1 LINNKKPIVDTFS
14 GGKKMASIT
23 ITVNDEAHTLD
34 LDPQMPLLWVLRDV
48 LGLTGTKYSCGIG
61 ECGSCTVHVE
71 GRALRS
77 CITPLSAVE
86 GKHITTIE
94 GLVADVSH
102 PLQKA
107 WVEEQVSQ
115 CGYCQPGQIMTA
127 AAFLAEHPKPSEE
140 EIVQAMSGNLCR
152 CGSYQR
158 ILKAVQKAAEGGAA

>member
-1 LINNKKPIVDTFS
+1 
-14 GGKKMASIT
+14 MASIT

-34 LDPQMPLLWVLRDV
+34 LNPQMSLLWVLRDI

-61 ECGSCTVHVE
+61 VCGSCTVHVE
-71 GRALRS
+71 DKALRS

-86 GKHITTIE
+86 GKPITTIE
-94 GLVADVSH
+94 GLSPDGSH

-127 AAFLAEHPKPSEE
+127 AAFLAEHPRPSEN
-140 EIVQAMSGNLCR
+140 EIVQAMSKILCR

-158 ILKAVQKAAEGGAA
+158 ILKAVLKATEGGAA

>member
-1 LINNKKPIVDTFS
+1 
-14 GGKKMASIT
+14 MASISF
-23 ITVNDEAHTLD
+23 TVNGEVYRLD
-34 LDPQMPLLWVLRDV
+34 LDPRMPLLWVLRDV

-61 ECGSCTVHVE
+61 ECGSCTIHVE

-94 GLVADVSH
+94 GLSPDGSH

-107 WVEEQVSQ
+107 WVAEQVSQ

-127 AAFLAEHPKPSEE
+127 AAFLTEHPRPSED
-140 EIVQAMSGNLCR
+140 EILQAMSGNLCR

-158 ILKAVQKAAEGGAA
+158 ILKAVQKAAEGGRA

>member
-1 LINNKKPIVDTFS
+1 
-14 GGKKMASIT
+14 MASISF
-23 ITVNDEAHTLD
+23 TVNGEVYRLD
-34 LDPQMPLLWVLRDV
+34 LDPRMPLLWVLRDV

-94 GLVADVSH
+94 GLSPDGSH

-107 WVEEQVSQ
+107 WVAEQVSQ

-127 AAFLAEHPKPSEE
+127 AAFLTEHPRPSED
-140 EIVQAMSGNLCR
+140 EILQAMSENLCR

-158 ILKAVQKAAEGGAA
+158 ILKAVQKAAEGGRA

>member
-1 LINNKKPIVDTFS
+1 
-14 GGKKMASIT
+14 MASIT

-34 LDPQMPLLWVLRDV
+34 LNPQMSLLWVLRDV

-61 ECGSCTVHVE
+61 VCGSCTVHVE
-71 GRALRS
+71 GKALRS

-94 GLVADVSH
+94 GLSPDGSH

-127 AAFLAEHPKPSEE
+127 AAFLAEHPRPGKD
-140 EIVQAMSGNLCR
+140 EIVQAMSKNLCR

-158 ILKAVQKAAEGGAA
+158 ILKAVQKATEGGAA

>member
-1 LINNKKPIVDTFS
+1 
-14 GGKKMASIT
+14 MASISF
-23 ITVNDEAHTLD
+23 TVNGEVYRLD
-34 LDPQMPLLWVLRDV
+34 LDPRMPLLWVLRDV

-94 GLVADVSH
+94 GLSPDGSH

-107 WVEEQVSQ
+107 WVAEQVSQ

-127 AAFLAEHPKPSEE
+127 AAFLTEHPRPSED
-140 EIVQAMSGNLCR
+140 EILQAMSENLCR

-158 ILKAVQKAAEGGAA
+158 ILKAVQKAAEGGGA

>member
-1 LINNKKPIVDTFS
+1 
-14 GGKKMASIT
+14 MASISF
-23 ITVNDEAHTLD
+23 TVNGEVYRLD
-34 LDPQMPLLWVLRDV
+34 LDPRMPLLWVLRDV

-86 GKHITTIE
+86 GKHVTTIE
-94 GLVADVSH
+94 GLSPDGSH

-107 WVEEQVSQ
+107 WVAEQVSQ

-127 AAFLAEHPKPSEE
+127 AAFLTEHPRPSED
-140 EIVQAMSGNLCR
+140 EILQAMSGNLCR

-158 ILKAVQKAAEGGAA
+158 ILKAVQKAAEGGRA

>member
-1 LINNKKPIVDTFS
+1 
-14 GGKKMASIT
+14 MASISF
-23 ITVNDEAHTLD
+23 TVNGEVYRLD
-34 LDPQMPLLWVLRDV
+34 LDPRMPLLWVLRDV

-94 GLVADVSH
+94 GLSPDGSH

-107 WVEEQVSQ
+107 WVAEQVSQ

-127 AAFLAEHPKPSEE
+127 AAFLTEHPRPSED
-140 EIVQAMSGNLCR
+140 EILQAMSGNLCR

-158 ILKAVQKAAEGGAA
+158 ILKAVQKAAEGGGA

>member
-1 LINNKKPIVDTFS
+1 
-14 GGKKMASIT
+14 MASISF
-23 ITVNDEAHTLD
+23 TVNGEVYRLD
-34 LDPQMPLLWVLRDV
+34 LDPRMPLLWVLRDV

-94 GLVADVSH
+94 GLSPDGSH

-107 WVEEQVSQ
+107 WVAEQVSQ

-127 AAFLAEHPKPSEE
+127 AAFLTEHPRPSED
-140 EIVQAMSGNLCR
+140 EILQAMSGNLCR

-158 ILKAVQKAAEGGAA
+158 ILKAVQKAAEGGRA

>member
-1 LINNKKPIVDTFS
+1 
-14 GGKKMASIT
+14 MASIT
-23 ITVNDEAHTLD
+23 ITVNDEAHTLE
-34 LDPQMPLLWVLRDV
+34 LNPQMSLLWTLRDV

-61 ECGSCTVHVE
+61 VCGSCTVHVE
-71 GRALRS
+71 GKALHS

-94 GLVADVSH
+94 GLSPDGSH

-127 AAFLAEHPKPSEE
+127 AAFLAEHPRPSED
-140 EIVQAMSGNLCR
+140 EIVQVMSKNLCR

-158 ILKAVQKAAEGGAA
+158 ILKAVQKAMEGSAA

>member
-1 LINNKKPIVDTFS
+1 
-14 GGKKMASIT
+14 MASIT
-23 ITVNDEAHTLD
+23 ITVNDEAHTLK
-34 LDPQMPLLWVLRDV
+34 LNPQMSLLWTLRDV

-61 ECGSCTVHVE
+61 VCGSCTVHVE
-71 GRALRS
+71 GKALHS

-94 GLVADVSH
+94 GLSPDGSH

-127 AAFLAEHPKPSEE
+127 AAFLAEHPRPSED
-140 EIVQAMSGNLCR
+140 EIVQVMSKNLCR

-158 ILKAVQKAAEGGAA
+158 ILKAVQKAMEGSAA